1 MDFITQRF
9 NSDSGESISVA
20 QLLWIMFAVVI
31 VIGLGSYLY
40 KAMHTKARVTADCI
54 NNANTYINGSQQNQ
68 NGIKRMYTQV
78 YILFF

>member
-40 KAMHTKARVTADCI
+40 KAMHSKARDTADCI
-54 NNANTYINGSQQNQ
+54 NKANTYINGSAQNL
-68 NGIKRMYTQV
+68 NRKC
-78 YILFF
+78 

>member
-31 VIGLGSYLY
+31 VIGLGTYLY
-40 KAMHTKARVTADCI
+40 KAMHSKARDTADCI
-54 NNANTYINGSQQNQ
+54 NNLSIHS
-68 NGIKRMYTQV
+68 
-78 YILFF
+78 FF

>member
-31 VIGLGSYLY
+31 VIGIGSFIYSSM
-40 KAMHTKARVTADCI
+40 KTKATETAKCI
-54 NNANTYINGSQQNQ
+54 DKANSYINGKQQAPQ
-68 NGIKRMYTQV
+68 NC
-78 YILFF
+78 